1 MKTLRLNRADSIA
14 YANGERRIWRAMRP
28 QPQPNGG
35 RALHA
40 IRPHQTSPGTWTFVL
55 AATSM
60 GGGTGG
66 RPCHYGKPKD
76 RIGLQINRHG
86 DIDTA
91 TITAITVE
99 QRGGRW
105 GWVVEVGA

>member
-1 MKTLRLNRADSIA
+1 
-14 YANGERRIWRAMRP
+14 
-28 QPQPNGG
+28 
-35 RALHA
+35 
-40 IRPHQTSPGTWTFVL
+40 
-55 AATSM
+55 M